1 VATPVEESEER
12 GPPAGKR
19 RIRPEVALALL
30 ETMRS
35 QDLPEE
41 VLEDENLTVTLPRR
55 LGLSDVIDAQIRR
68 YREEV
73 RRGQRIT
80 DAEFRDLV
88 RLVIRRPDSEDI
100 FLQVGELLSEAQGR
114 TPGWRRFIP
123 RRIAFSVGTRKVR
136 SRLRFLFGRSPGRQ
150 LPGRFVLQTSGSL
163 LVACDP
169 GGDACSIVSGL
180 AGSIL
185 ARTTGLRIAVV
196 EHECEA
202 RGGEV
207 CRWVAVE
214 LDAPA
219 TGAPEAGRGSAAP
232 TADVE

>member
-1 VATPVEESEER
+1 MEEREER
-12 GPPAGKR
+12 GPSAGKR

-41 VLEDENLTVTLPRR
+41 ILQDENLTATLPRR

-73 RRGQRIT
+73 RRGHRIS

-88 RLVIRRPDSEDI
+88 RLVVRRPDSEDI
-100 FLQVGELLSEAQGR
+100 FLQVGEILSQVHGQGS
-114 TPGWRRFIP
+114 GWRRFMP
-123 RRIAFSVGTRKVR
+123 RRVAFALGGRKVR
-136 SRLRFLFGRSPGRQ
+136 SRLRFLFGRSPGRP
-150 LPGRFVLQTSGSL
+150 LPGRFVLQANGSL
-163 LVACDP
+163 LVECDP
-169 GGDACSIVSGL
+169 GGDACSLVSGL
-180 AGSIL
+180 AGAIL
-185 ARTTGLRIAVV
+185 TRSTGLHIAVV

-214 LDAPA
+214 LDAPVPGPPGPGRK
-219 TGAPEAGRGSAAP
+219 TSVPVGDPE
-232 TADVE
+232 